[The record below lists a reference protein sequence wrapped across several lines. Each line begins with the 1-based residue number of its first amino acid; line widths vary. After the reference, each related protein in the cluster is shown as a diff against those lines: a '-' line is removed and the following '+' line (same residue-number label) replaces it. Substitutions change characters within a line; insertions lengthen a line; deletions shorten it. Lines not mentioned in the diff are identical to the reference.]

1 MGGVCQFS
9 TGKSSKWIH
18 SSSNNVFVPEVIYEL
33 VYKTFDHNWPMIE
46 PIGTTLRYRTIL
58 HIDMNAFFASV
69 EQQANPE
76 LRGKPIAVVGGGGR
90 TVITTSSYEARA
102 KGVKTG
108 MAIWEGKR
116 ACPELIIVVGDNR
129 KYTYT
134 SSKINE
140 IFRDFTPEV
149 EAFSIDESWLD
160 VTHSLGIFG
169 SAETIAY
176 LIKARIRHSFGIT
189 CSIGIAPNKL
199 LAKLASDMQK
209 PDGLTI
215 IAPDDVLRV
224 LERMPI
230 NKLCGIGKRMQRHLN
245 MMSIY
250 TCGELGRCY
259 EARLTRKFGIIG
271 ARLKQMGHG
280 IDHSPVIPFGEEDR
294 VKSVGHSKTLEHD
307 IDNPEEI
314 RHFLLQ
320 LSEMV
325 GSRARKY
332 NVSGKTIHLY
342 VRYADFFS
350 SWGKQTTLKNYINL
364 SDEIYKAALSLLA
377 TVELEQP
384 VRLLGVSLSNLKY
397 EAEQLPLFEDEKK
410 RLLATQAMDK
420 INDRFGSMAVT
431 FGSLVPKKASSGSH
445 VIPPSWR
452 PEGVKKIAVK

>member
-1 MGGVCQFS
+1 MTRQ
-9 TGKSSKWIH
+9 
-18 SSSNNVFVPEVIYEL
+18 
-33 VYKTFDHNWPMIE
+33 
-46 PIGTTLRYRTIL
+46 RTIL
-58 HIDMNAFFASV
+58 HVDMNAFFASV
-69 EQQANPE
+69 EQQANPA

-116 ACPELIIVVGDNR
+116 CCPELIIVVGDNR
-129 KYTYT
+129 KYTHT
-134 SSKINE
+134 STKINE

-169 SAETIAY
+169 SAINIAY
-176 LIKARIRHSFGIT
+176 LIKSRIRHSFGIT

-209 PDGLTI
+209 PDGLTVI
-215 IAPDDVLRV
+215 ESESVAGV

-230 NKLCGIGKRMQRHLN
+230 KELCGIGRKMERHLN

-250 TCGELGRCY
+250 TCGELGRCD
-259 EARLTRKFGIIG
+259 ENRLTRRFGIIG
-271 ARLKQMGHG
+271 KRLQEMGQG
-280 IDHSPVIPFGEEDR
+280 IDNSAVVMFGKQDD
-294 VKSVGHSKTLEHD
+294 VKSVGHSRTLERD
-307 IDNPEEI
+307 ISDPGEI
-314 RHFLLQ
+314 RRFLLQ

-325 GSRARKY
+325 GSRSRRY
-332 NVSGKTIHLY
+332 NLCGKTIHLY

-364 SDEIYKAALSLLA
+364 SDEIYKTALSIID
-377 TVELEQP
+377 TVKLEQP
-384 VRLLGVSLSNLKY
+384 VRLLGVSLSNLKHQ
-397 EAEQLPLFEDEKK
+397 AEQLPLFENERKK
-410 RLLATQAMDK
+410 LFASQAMDK
-420 INDRFGSMAVT
+420 VNDRFGAMAVT
-431 FGSLVPKKASSGSH
+431 FGSLLSGREKAGNH

-452 PEGVKKIAVK
+452 PDGIKNINVQ

>member
-1 MGGVCQFS
+1 V
-9 TGKSSKWIH
+9 KH
-18 SSSNNVFVPEVIYEL
+18 
-33 VYKTFDHNWPMIE
+33 
-46 PIGTTLRYRTIL
+46 RTIL

-69 EQQANPE
+69 EQQADPG

-116 ACPELIIVVGDNR
+116 CCPELIIVVGDNR
-129 KYTYT
+129 KYTHT
-134 SSKINE
+134 STKINE

-169 SAETIAY
+169 SAVNIAY
-176 LIKARIRHSFGIT
+176 RIKARIKDSFGIT

-209 PDGLTI
+209 PDGLTVI
-215 IAPDDVLRV
+215 EPEDVARI
-224 LERMPI
+224 LERMPVG
-230 NKLCGIGKRMQRHLN
+230 KLCGIGRKMERQLN

-250 TCGELGRCY
+250 TCGELGRCD
-259 EARLTRKFGIIG
+259 EGRLTRKFGIVG
-271 ARLKQMGHG
+271 RRLKEMGQG
-280 IDHSPVIPFGEEDR
+280 IDNSPVIPYGEEDE
-294 VKSVGHSKTLEHD
+294 VKSVGHSSTLERD
-307 IDNPEEI
+307 ISDPTEI
-314 RHFLLQ
+314 RRFLLQ

-325 GSRARKY
+325 GSRARRY
-332 NVSGKTIHLY
+332 GVSGKTVHLY

-364 SDEIYKAALSLLA
+364 SDEIYKAALGILE

-384 VRLLGVSLSNLKY
+384 VRLLGVSLSNLKHQ
-397 EAEQLPLFEDEKK
+397 AEQLPLFEDERKK
-410 RLLATQAMDK
+410 LFATQAMDK
-420 INDRFGSMAVT
+420 VNDRYGGRVVT
-431 FGSLVPKKASSGSH
+431 YGSLLPGKAAAGNH

-452 PEGVKKIAVK
+452 PDGIKNIDME